1 MAVYRILPR
10 LYISSVSFFIRLTII
25 FLKFFKQHQ
34 ICSLRKCYRNTRIM
48 FPRSEAATRGVL
60 CEKVFLEI
68 SQNPQEKTCARVS
81 FLINFIRKGTW
92 HGCFPVNFVKFLRFT
107 FFTEHLWTTAFSRFF
122 LDFRLNLNV
131 NPFNKVLLKKK

>member
-34 ICSLRKCYRNTRIM
+34 ICSLRKCYRDTRIM

-81 FLINFIRKGTW
+81 FLINFIRKGTLARVFSCEFCEVSKI
-92 HGCFPVNFVKFLRFT
+92 HLFHRAPLDDCFFT
-107 FFTEHLWTTAFSRFF
+107 FF
-122 LDFRLNLNV
+122 
-131 NPFNKVLLKKK
+131 P